1 MFLFWFFLSLIV
13 KVKLSSVSVLRVTA
27 SKSWRWADAELLINE
42 LCFVRSCGEVVGPC
56 FCLLLSF
63 VLITMSTKV
72 GIWDCYL
79 TRWRQTRG
87 RPSCRSQIS
96 LLISALWMLI
106 PRPEVCEH
114 KNCWIVCSIS
124 ELQTYLTFF
133 VVSNKKI
140 VFSLVDRAARG
151 FMIRCL
157 TDGGAVWQ

>member
-1 MFLFWFFLSLIV
+1 M
-13 KVKLSSVSVLRVTA
+13 
-27 SKSWRWADAELLINE
+27 
-42 LCFVRSCGEVVGPC
+42 RSCGIEDLR
-56 FCLLLSF
+56 F
-63 VLITMSTKV
+63 
-72 GIWDCYL
+72 
-79 TRWRQTRG
+79 
-87 RPSCRSQIS
+87 S